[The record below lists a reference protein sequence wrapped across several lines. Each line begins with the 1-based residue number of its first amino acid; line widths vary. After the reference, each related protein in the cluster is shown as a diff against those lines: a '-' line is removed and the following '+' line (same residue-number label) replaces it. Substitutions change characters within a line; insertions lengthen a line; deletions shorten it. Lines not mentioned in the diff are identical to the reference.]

1 MKMIKDVMEYTMTD
15 EEYMSKH
22 KCQCR
27 KMNVLIVIMY
37 ISSILM
43 YEKRTPNL
51 VNKTKLE
58 YK

>member
-1 MKMIKDVMEYTMTD
+1 MIKDVMEYTMID
-15 EEYMSKH
+15 EEYMGKH

-27 KMNVLIVIMY
+27 QMNVLSVIMY

-51 VNKTKLE
+51 VNETKLVS
-58 YK
+58 K